1 MKKLLLIAG
10 LLVLALAMFT
20 GCGGGGAG
28 APSEIT
34 GRADWSPNDIGD
46 TEISIRWWGGDAR
59 HTAIIE
65 ALNIFMARYENIS
78 IDYQYGAFG
87 GYLDQLTMDLG
98 AGTTPDI
105 VQSNFAWIHAF
116 GLGTNVF
123 LNHRDVDHLLDLSE
137 WTPSLLAYTTT
148 ADGQLAGVPHGIT
161 GRVVVYSTEMM
172 AAHGL
177 STFPAT
183 FEELIAL
190 GESVAANNATLDA
203 GANMYPFFPVG
214 NESWDI
220 ILFTM
225 LYNETGRGLQLDG
238 EIQYTVDEVEA
249 MFELMGRVIAS
260 GALPT
265 FEQQEAPHDTS
276 NPVWMSGR
284 GGGVFEWVGNIF
296 LAGGN
301 FLDNDPGIRQ
311 VEGLGIALLPAV
323 TPGGRQNVMQRPSLV
338 HSISGTT
345 DYPELA
351 AYLLNFLYTDED
363 ALRAIAHQ
371 FGVPL
376 SRTAAR
382 VATQD
387 DLIWG
392 LQAEGQDLIGRNV
405 GLMCSFFEDPLLRP
419 ERFAAIEAFRTG
431 ASTAREAAERWVN
444 GQQSQLELIAALVDL
459 VD

>member
-10 LLVLALAMFT
+10 LLVVAMFAFT
-20 GCGGGGAG
+20 ACGNGDA
-28 APSEIT
+28 APGEIT
-34 GRADWSPNDIGD
+34 GRADWTPNDIGD
-46 TEISIRWWGGDAR
+46 TTISIRWWGGDAR

-65 ALNIFMARYENIS
+65 ALNIFMARYDNIT

-87 GYLDQLTMDLG
+87 GYLDQLQMDLG

-123 LNHRDVDHLLDLSE
+123 LNHRDVDHLLDLTE
-137 WTPSLLAYTTT
+137 WSAELLGYTTT

-161 GRVVVYSTEMM
+161 GRVVVYSTELM
-172 AAHGL
+172 AEHGF

-183 FEELIAL
+183 FDELIAL
-190 GESVAANNATLDA
+190 GESISANNAALDA
-203 GANMYPFFPVG
+203 GENRYAFFPVG

-225 LYNETGRGLQLDG
+225 LYNETGRGLYANGQ
-238 EIQYTVDEVEA
+238 IQYTVDEVEA
-249 MFELMGRVIAS
+249 MFELLGRVIDS

-301 FLDNDPGIRQ
+301 FMDNDPGQRL

-323 TPGGRQNVMQRPSLV
+323 TPGGSQSVMQRPSLV
-338 HSISGTT
+338 HSISATS
-345 DYPELA
+345 DHPELA

-382 VATQD
+382 VAAED

-392 LQAEGQDLIGRNV
+392 LQAEGQALIGRNV
-405 GLMCSFFEDPLLRP
+405 GLMCSFFEDPMLRP

-431 ASTAREAAERWVN
+431 AATAREAAEMWVN
-444 GQQSQLELIAALVDL
+444 NQQSQAAHIAALVDL
-459 VD
+459 LD